1 MRQCDA
7 PSLSSPS
14 SIFVRHPDVASALRS
29 LPALERS
36 PYRHA
41 PVTAF
46 EWTMLLAV
54 IAWVVAATFVR
65 WPAPLS
71 SQFGSNSTI
80 DAASRFAYPLAMLTP
95 RYADSSLVAEFVDDL
110 RASAP
115 PFIVDATRGVPK
127 SDALVPSLGSWN
139 PRWRYPTS
147 GVAWWT
153 MTPALRAFYD
163 YVASNYAVV
172 DVVGPQRWVIYA
184 RRTGPEMR

>member
-1 MRQCDA
+1 MRQCDD
-7 PSLSSPS
+7 PPLSSPM
-14 SIFVRHPDVASALRS
+14 SIFVRHPDVASYLRS
-29 LPALERS
+29 LPALEHS

-46 EWTMLLAV
+46 EWAMLLAG
-54 IAWVVAATFVR
+54 IAWVVA
-65 WPAPLS
+65 
-71 SQFGSNSTI
+71 
-80 DAASRFAYPLAMLTP
+80 
-95 RYADSSLVAEFVDDL
+95 
-110 RASAP
+110 
-115 PFIVDATRGVPK
+115 VPM